1 MRKYPSMIFII
12 TSICAFLISSC
23 SKDADLLSEYVIKD
37 NQNASLVNLLVN
49 DTFSTTSNSTI
60 ILDVLAN
67 DNIINIEN
75 IKIIATTNPKFGEI
89 EILENNT
96 LKFIVPEVIPAEE
109 SVEPTVVNTT
119 TIPTENTVEGAVTET
134 IVYTTET
141 TNTDNTVQ
149 TDSATIILE
158 ITIDSFQ
165 NYILD
170 DLKTVPE
177 FQIEFDKQWTIEESW
192 YISRSTS
199 GDSSDLYCL
208 GEAVDGLISI
218 FRATGD
224 TAYLDDA
231 ISLVNN
237 AINQAVVSST
247 LPNSSW
253 NDGYLT
259 WEDKPGSSCSVSAN
273 NGNEIPLAE
282 SRFAQNVGYLLWTL
296 YERPSL
302 RTNGYETEFASIRD
316 FMDVNFWNK
325 WISRDSNW
333 PYKSSVDGSSGW
345 AGFSLFM
352 EIITGD
358 AKYTANVNNFDTT
371 TVNGAG
377 NLRDHIEPNSGDA
390 SAYQWGLL
398 WDNEIYAPIGT
409 DVSDH
414 PHAGRAVKYMVN
426 SKDLGRYWT
435 SEDMTALINTVE
447 VFWPTD
453 SIITYIMDGT
463 SNSTS
468 SGNNDKSGLPEGWV
482 MLGRYDG
489 NLQHRFETKDISYEE
504 ANNTSAQFYGVLALN
519 RAILNNSIS
528 NP

>member
-1 MRKYPSMIFII
+1 MIFII
-12 TSICAFLISSC
+12 TSICAFLITSC
-23 SKDADLLSEYVIKD
+23 SKDADLLSEYVIQD
-37 NQNASLVNLLVN
+37 DQNLSLNNLLVN
-49 DTFSTTSNSTI
+49 DTFTTTRNSTI

-67 DNIINIEN
+67 DNITNIEN
-75 IKIIATTNPKFGEI
+75 VKITATTDPKFGDI
-89 EILENNT
+89 EILEDNT
-96 LKFIVPEVIPAEE
+96 LKFVVPEVIPMEE
-109 SVEPTVVNTT
+109 T
-119 TIPTENTVEGAVTET
+119 TIEIATEDPANEITKGAVTET

-141 TNTDNTVQ
+141 TNTDDIVQ

-158 ITIDSFQ
+158 IIIDPSL

-170 DLKTVPE
+170 DLKTVQE
-177 FQIEFDKQWTIEESW
+177 FQIDFDKQWTTEKSW
-192 YISRSTS
+192 YISRSKS

-208 GEAVDGLISI
+208 GEAVDGLVSI
-218 FRATGD
+218 YRATSD
-224 TAYLDDA
+224 IAYIDDA

-237 AINQAVVSST
+237 AIEEAVVSST

-253 NDGYLT
+253 SDSYLT
-259 WEDKPGSSCSVSAN
+259 WEDKAGTSCSVSAN
-273 NGNEIPLAE
+273 NGNEVALAE

-296 YERPSL
+296 YESPTL
-302 RTNGYETEFASIRD
+302 RASGYENDFVSIRD
-316 FMDVNFWNK
+316 FMAVNFWDK

-358 AKYTANVNNFDTT
+358 VKYTANVNNFNTT
-371 TVNGAG
+371 AVNGAG
-377 NLRDHIEPNSGDA
+377 NLRDHIEPNNGDA

-398 WDNEIYAPIGT
+398 WDNGVYGPIGT

-435 SEDMTALINTVE
+435 SEDMTALINTIE
-447 VFWPTD
+447 VFWPTE
-453 SIITYIMDGT
+453 STGSTITYLMDGST
-463 SNSTS
+463 NGTS
-468 SGNNDKSGLPEGWV
+468 SSNNEKSGLPEGWV

-489 NLQHRFETKDISYEE
+489 TLQKRFETKDISYEE
-504 ANNTSAQFYGVLALN
+504 ANNTSAQFYGILALN
-519 RAILNNSIS
+519 RAILNS
-528 NP
+528 NLSKP

>member
-1 MRKYPSMIFII
+1 MNIRKCPSMIFII
-12 TSICAFLISSC
+12 TIICTSLITSC
-23 SKDADLLSEYVIKD
+23 NKDADLLSDYVIQD
-37 NQNASLVNLLVN
+37 EQNKSSIKLLVDDN
-49 DTFSTTSNSTI
+49 FTTSLNSTI

-67 DNIINIEN
+67 DNITNIEN
-75 IKIIATTNPKFGEI
+75 VKITSTTKPKFGEI
-89 EILENNT
+89 EILEDNT
-96 LKFIVPEVIPAEE
+96 LKFTVPEVIQEE
-109 SVEPTVVNTT
+109 VVEETT
-119 TIPTENTVEGAVTET
+119 NNIITET

-141 TNTDNTVQ
+141 TNTDNTVEP
-149 TDSATIILE
+149 DSATIILE
-158 ITIDSFQ
+158 ITINPTQ

-170 DLKTVPE
+170 DLKTVQE
-177 FQIEFDKQWTIEESW
+177 FQIEFERQWVIEESW

-208 GEAVDGLISI
+208 GEAVDGLVSI

-231 ISLVNN
+231 VLLVKN
-237 AINQAVVSST
+237 AIDEAVVSST

-253 NDGYLT
+253 SDSYLT
-259 WEDKPGSSCSVSAN
+259 WEDKPGTSCTVAAN
-273 NGNEIPLAE
+273 NGNEVPLAE

-296 YERPSL
+296 YESPTL
-302 RTNGYETEFASIRD
+302 RASGYETDFVYIRD

-358 AKYTANVNNFDTT
+358 AKYAANVNNFNTKP
-371 TVNGAG
+371 VNGAG
-377 NLRDHIEPNSGDA
+377 NLRDHIEPNNSDS

-398 WDNEIYAPIGT
+398 WDNGIYAPIGT

-447 VFWPTD
+447 VFWPTE
-453 SIITYIMDGT
+453 STSSNITYLMDGT
-463 SNSTS
+463 TNGTS
-468 SGNNDKSGLPEGWV
+468 SSNNEKSGLPEGWV

-489 NLQHRFETKDISYEE
+489 TLQQRFETKDISYEE
-504 ANNTSAQFYGVLALN
+504 ANNTSAQFYGILALN
-519 RAILNNSIS
+519 RAILNGSIY